1 MRRGKPPTVEQY
13 VRVRLEFLHEE
24 RKKNDVEIAHMVLDK
39 AIYELTIILQMITNK
54 A

>member
-24 RKKNDVEIAHMVLDK
+24 RKKNEDKTAHLILDK
-39 AIYELTIILQMITNK
+39 SIYELTIILQMITNK